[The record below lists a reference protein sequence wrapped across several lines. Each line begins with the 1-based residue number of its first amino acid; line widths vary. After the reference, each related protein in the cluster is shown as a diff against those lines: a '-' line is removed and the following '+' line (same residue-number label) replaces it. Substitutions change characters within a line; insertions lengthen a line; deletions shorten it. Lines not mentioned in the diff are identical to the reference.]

1 MRWKNPVT
9 DIPNAIKNAS
19 AKAIISNITGRDSAK
34 TTISILKANRPCA
47 EHYRPYFFRRILYS
61 SFSIRPFC
69 SMDLSC
75 LRRFSSS
82 GIL

>member
-1 MRWKNPVT
+1 MRGRWLAAGEPDEVEKPAT

-19 AKAIISNITGRDSAK
+19 AKA
-34 TTISILKANRPCA
+34 TISILNANRPCA

-61 SFSIRPFC
+61 SFSIRPFW

-75 LRRFSSS
+75 LRRFSSA

>member
-19 AKAIISNITGRDSAK
+19 AKAI
-34 TTISILKANRPCA
+34 ISILKANRPCA

-61 SFSIRPFC
+61 SFSIRPFW

>member
-1 MRWKNPVT
+1 MLAPT
-9 DIPNAIKNAS
+9 MLGFIAISHSDSGDIPTTSAVHNRAVAI
-19 AKAIISNITGRDSAK
+19 
-34 TTISILKANRPCA
+34 TIYAGFNSDWPCA

-61 SFSIRPFC
+61 SFSIRPFW

-75 LRRFSSS
+75 SRRFSSA